1 MKDYIYIPPSSRT
14 AKKHLKPALRGV
26 SLLER
31 RGICFWRRRFHVAW
45 FDLTHPKLHGL
56 KPGVRVEYEVRLG
69 PTILCHSPQVEDKL
83 PSATLM
89 QVLTGG
95 GE

>member
-14 AKKHLKPALRGV
+14 AEKHLKPALRGV

-45 FDLTHPKLHGL
+45 FDLTHPKLYGL
-56 KPGVRVEYEVRLG
+56 IQPICDDRIKPIETVEVG
-69 PTILCHSPQVEDKL
+69 QVE
-83 PSATLM
+83 PA
-89 QVLTGG
+89 G
-95 GE
+95 